1 MSNTRSLSNAAPI
14 ASLAAMAAITLFMLT
29 SLCGLF
35 H

>member
-1 MSNTRSLSNAAPI
+1 MSNTAPL
-14 ASLAAMAAITLFMLT
+14 ATLAAMAAITLFMLT